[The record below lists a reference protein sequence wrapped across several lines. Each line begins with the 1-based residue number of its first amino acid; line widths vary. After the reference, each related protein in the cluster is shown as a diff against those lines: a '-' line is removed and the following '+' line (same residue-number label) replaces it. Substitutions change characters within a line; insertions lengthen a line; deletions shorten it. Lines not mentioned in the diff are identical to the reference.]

1 MAEDQIVEKAE
12 QTQPVEAQQAEVAE
26 KVEKTN
32 ETKVSDV
39 SASKDKSSK
48 KVNNKKKDKKDKK
61 PKQFTKRVKE
71 TTSELKK
78 VTWPSFKEVCKKT
91 GVVLAV
97 VIVFAGVLLLIDYLL
112 GLLFGLLK

>member
-1 MAEDQIVEKAE
+1 MAEDQIVEKEPQAE
-12 QTQPVEAQQAEVAE
+12 QTA
-26 KVEKTN
+26 KVENTEKKT
-32 ETKVSDV
+32 ETKVTNV

-48 KVNNKKKDKKDKK
+48 KVDKKKDKKEKK
-61 PKQFTKRVKE
+61 AKKFTKTVKE
-71 TTSELKK
+71 TSSELKK
-78 VTWPSFKEVCKKT
+78 VTWPSFKEVSKKT

>member
-1 MAEDQIVEKAE
+1 MAEDQVVGKEE
-12 QTQPVEAQQAEVAE
+12 QTDQVK
-26 KVEKTN
+26 KVEKSN
-32 ETKVSDV
+32 ETNVSDI

-48 KVNNKKKDKKDKK
+48 KVNNKKKDKKEKK
-61 PKQFTKRVKE
+61 PKQFTKKVKE

-91 GVVLAV
+91 GIVLAV

>member
-1 MAEDQIVEKAE
+1 MAEEQVVGKAE
-12 QTQPVEAQQAEVAE
+12 QTDQVK
-26 KVEKTN
+26 KVEKSN
-32 ETKVSDV
+32 ETNVSDI

-48 KVNNKKKDKKDKK
+48 KVNNKKKDKKEKK
-61 PKQFTKRVKE
+61 PKQFTKKVKE

-91 GVVLAV
+91 GIVLAV